1 MKLNEIRI
9 SHLVCLIA
17 FTFLCYK
24 SDADEVGGVLLTVLL
39 YAIAESIFIYFKKK
53 KLNKANKKDLIC

>member
-1 MKLNEIRI
+1 MKLNEIRVP
-9 SHLVCLIA
+9 HLVCLIA
-17 FTFLCYK
+17 FIFLCYK
-24 SDADEVGGVLLTVLL
+24 VDTDEVRGILLTVLL

>member
-1 MKLNEIRI
+1 MKLNEMRV

-24 SDADEVGGVLLTVLL
+24 SDTGEVAGVLFTVLL
-39 YAIAESIFIYFKKK
+39 YAIVESIFIYFKKG
-53 KLNKANKKDLIC
+53 KLNKANKRI